1 MGKVNQESVPEIL
14 GRPERHL
21 LHQPQSERD
30 QSQRSSASP
39 HHQEE
44 ELDVS
49 LQCGGWYVLS
59 YKRYY
64 KECLAE
70 EEENIGSNLNAGE
83 PGDYDMDAD
92 YIRQDEVSNITL
104 IGLM

>member
-30 QSQRSSASP
+30 QSQCSPASP

-44 ELDVS
+44 ELNVS

-59 YKRYY
+59 YKRDY

-70 EEENIGSNLNAGE
+70 EEENIAGHRSISL
-83 PGDYDMDAD
+83 D
-92 YIRQDEVSNITL
+92 RKQDCDWSIDSIE
-104 IGLM
+104 